1 MSDIVRIGHLT
12 PEKEILRELGK
23 RLARVRKQQGY
34 SQEQL
39 AGEAA
44 IGVATLRRIEGGKD
58 SQLESWLKLLK
69 ALQMASSIDSLL
81 PQNIKS
87 PMAEALA
94 QKNGRRK
101 QPGTKAAVWGD
112 EAS

>member
-1 MSDIVRIGHLT
+1 MVKIDYLT

-23 RLARVRKQQGY
+23 RLARLRKQQGY

-39 AGEAA
+39 AGEAG
-44 IGVATLRRIEGGKD
+44 IGVATLRRIEGGSD

-69 ALQMASSIDSLL
+69 ALQMAASIDGLL
-81 PQNIKS
+81 PQDFKS

-94 QKNGRRK
+94 QKKNRRK
-101 QPGTKAAVWGD
+101 SPGAQGVVWGD
-112 EAS
+112 EVS

>member
-1 MSDIVRIGHLT
+1 MNDMIKIDYLT

-23 RLARVRKQQGY
+23 RLGRVRKQQGY

-39 AGEAA
+39 AAEAG

-69 ALQMASSIDSLL
+69 ALQMASSIDNLL
-81 PQNIKS
+81 PQNFKS

-94 QKNGRRK
+94 QKKGSRK
-101 QPGTKAAVWGD
+101 KYGAKGIVWGD
-112 EAS
+112 EIS

>member
-1 MSDIVRIGHLT
+1 MIKIDYLT

-39 AGEAA
+39 AGEAG

-69 ALQMASSIDSLL
+69 ALQMASSIDNLL
-81 PQNIKS
+81 PRNIKS
-87 PMAEALA
+87 PMVEALA
-94 QKNGRRK
+94 QKKGSRK
-101 QPGTKAAVWGD
+101 KSGAKGIVWGD
-112 EAS
+112 EDS